1 MKRDT
6 RKKSNRLKLLSGNPG
21 KRGIKPEPKFSKP
34 DENPPDSLNAI
45 GKAEWN
51 RIAPELREAGVL
63 TKMDETIFWAY
74 CQELSVS
81 VLCIKK
87 IKKEG
92 LMVKRTPRSK
102 VLTPNPYLLIQQ
114 KSISLLKSLASELGL
129 TPVSRG
135 RVSVNPVPADDPYAK
150 LKAEREARLADAQA
164 KAKRKAGKNQD
175 DNHPRPTG

>member
-1 MKRDT
+1 MKKDT

-34 DENPPDSLNAI
+34 DENPPDSLDKI
-45 GKAEWN
+45 GRAEWN
-51 RIAPELREAGVL
+51 RIAPELRSSGVL

-74 CQELSVS
+74 CQEFSVS
-81 VLCIKK
+81 VLCVKK

-135 RVSVNPVPADDPYAK
+135 RVSVNPVPADDRYAK
-150 LKAEREARLADAQA
+150 LKAERQARLADAQA
-164 KAKRKAGKNQD
+164 KAKRQAEEKD
-175 DNHPRPTG
+175 V